1 MPAELPY
8 QRDGSSGTLRC
19 YTDGEDYRVFAWTS
33 DELGI
38 VASAADR
45 TMTYAE
51 LNRWWRRA
59 GPV

>member
-1 MPAELPY
+1 M
-8 QRDGSSGTLRC
+8 
-19 YTDGEDYRVFAWTS
+19 FAWTS

-51 LNRWWRRA
+51 LNRWWRHA
-59 GPV
+59 GPIG